1 MQFSEHF
8 QSAEFEKPDVMPAEC
23 FDIFKLLC
31 TEILERVRAYV
42 TKSITITSGY
52 RSPEHNTEIH
62 GSPTS
67 EHVASSTWCAAD
79 FTFDTTFGMM
89 MSVRKVFDWIR
100 NSPSLPFHQVILEH
114 AANGSTIIHV
124 SINTGKVGIRE
135 ALEGSTYNASPYTS
149 WECVAYNP
157 LSGQESENVGT

>member
-8 QSAEFEKPDVMPAEC
+8 QSVEFEKPDVMPAEC
-23 FDIFKLLC
+23 FGIFTLLC
-31 TEILERVRAYV
+31 TEILEPIRAFV
-42 TKSITITSGY
+42 GKPITITSGY

-67 EHVASSTWCAAD
+67 EHIATNEYCAAD
-79 FTFDTTFGMM
+79 LTFDTTFGLM

-114 AANGSTIIHV
+114 GANGTSIVHV
-124 SINTGKVGIRE
+124 SIDTMKPGERE

-149 WECVAYNP
+149 WPVVAYNP
-157 LSGQESENVGT
+157 PAGQEKG